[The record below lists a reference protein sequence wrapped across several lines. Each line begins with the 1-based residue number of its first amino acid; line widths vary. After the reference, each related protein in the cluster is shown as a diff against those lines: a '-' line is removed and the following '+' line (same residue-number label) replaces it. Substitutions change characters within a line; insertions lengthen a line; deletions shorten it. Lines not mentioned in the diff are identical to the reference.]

1 MKLSGGWK
9 QSLNIP
15 VGLLASLALSLALQ
29 ASASAAKKR
38 IAILPYASTS
48 NLDPAR
54 VGILKLYFQRA
65 MEGRTRLDL
74 LSKKQV
80 LDSLNN
86 VKPVSNETHEQIK
99 RFQDYLDKGKKLCA
113 IGQPRFGKFALK
125 ALNKAE
131 EMIPDLQNELTD
143 PQLMTEF
150 YLYTA
155 LAHFISKDQDQART
169 YVTKTV
175 QFNPDFQRLGDAFP
189 AGFVDFFGGISKE
202 VKESAQYSLTLASNP
217 PGGRVYY
224 NHRLVGKTPT
234 TIPNIPLGRHL
245 LRIELDGY
253 NRWNTAANFDKAKL
267 RDRRSLR
274 TTVPLSRD
282 PQALNL
288 DGIPMFEKGT
298 GEDPIVLDRLESIS
312 NRLNAEYLFIAQPQN
327 ITVNGDTLSVLQ
339 IATYRKGAKRIEY
352 KSIRVGDTN
361 ADGQRAILSYVKKL
375 ERFIAR

>member
-1 MKLSGGWK
+1 MQLTGGWK
-9 QSLNIP
+9 QTLNTSA
-15 VGLLASLALSLALQ
+15 GLLASLALLLSVQ
-29 ASASAAKKR
+29 ATAIAAKKR
-38 IAILPYASTS
+38 IAILPYSAPS
-48 NLDPAR
+48 NLEPAR
-54 VGILKLYFQRA
+54 VGILKLQFQRA
-65 MEGRTRLDL
+65 MESRTRIAL
-74 LSKKQV
+74 LGKKQV
-80 LDSLNN
+80 IDSLNN
-86 VKPVSNETHEQIK
+86 VKAMSNETREQIK
-99 RFQDYLDKGKKLCA
+99 RFQEYLDKGKKLCA

-155 LAHFISKDQDQART
+155 LAHFIAKDQDQART

-175 QFNPDFQRLGDAFP
+175 QFNPDFQRLGEAFP
-189 AGFVDFFGGISKE
+189 AAFVDFFGNISKE
-202 VKESAQYSLTLASNP
+202 VRDSAQYSLTLGSNP

-234 TIPNIPLGRHL
+234 TISNIPLGRHL

-253 NRWNTAANFDKAKL
+253 NRWSTAANFDKAKL
-267 RDRRSLR
+267 KDRRSLR

-282 PQALNL
+282 PQALTL

-312 NRLNAEYLFIAQPQN
+312 NRLNAEYLFIAHPQN
-327 ITVNGDTLSVLQ
+327 VTLKGDTLSVLQ

-352 KSIRVGDTN
+352 KSLRVGDSN
-361 ADGQRAILSYVKKL
+361 AEGQRAILSYVKKL